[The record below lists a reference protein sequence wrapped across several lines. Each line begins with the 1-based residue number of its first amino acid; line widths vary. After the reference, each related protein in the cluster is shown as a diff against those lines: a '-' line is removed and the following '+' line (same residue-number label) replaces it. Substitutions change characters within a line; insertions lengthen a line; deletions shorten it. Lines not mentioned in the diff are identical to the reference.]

1 MAESWRLITDAPKSG
16 AENMA
21 VDEAVVK
28 GLEYRVQALPT
39 LRLYGWSRPTL
50 SIGYLQDAGPFKG
63 AGIPVVRRMTGGRAV
78 LHDAELTYSV
88 AAPSAHR
95 LFAAGIMDAYRVIS
109 ACIVSALSDVGID
122 AGLSERKSTG
132 GKAANPAC
140 FCAPSRHE
148 VLVDDRKL
156 AGSSQRR
163 FKDAF
168 IQHGSILFGLD
179 EGLNARLFGG
189 DAAEKTAWVW
199 AYKDVDMAAFSLR
212 LISRMAE
219 GFNASFEQSAL
230 NETEECLR
238 QSLLEC
244 KYSKDEWNMCGGE
257 GTPTI
262 KGI

>member
-1 MAESWRLITDAPKSG
+1 MADSWRLITDASKSG

-21 VDEAVVK
+21 VDEAMVR

-39 LRLYGWSRPTL
+39 LRLYGWSAPTI
-50 SIGYLQDAGPFKG
+50 SIGYLQDAGPFKD

-78 LHDAELTYSV
+78 LHDAELTYGV

-95 LFAAGIMDAYRVIS
+95 LFAGGIMDAYRVIS
-109 ACIVSALSDVGID
+109 ACIASALNDVGID
-122 AGLSERKSTG
+122 AGLSERKSAG

-140 FCAPSRHE
+140 FYAPSRYE
-148 VLVDDRKL
+148 VLVDGRKL

-179 EGLNARLFGG
+179 EGLNSRLFGK
-189 DAAEKTAWVW
+189 DAVEKAAWVR
-199 AYKDVDMAAFSLR
+199 AYKEVDTAAFSEK

-219 GFNASFEQSAL
+219 GFNASFELSAL
-230 NETEECLR
+230 NETEDCLR

-244 KYSKDEWNMCGGE
+244 KYSKDEWNLCGSE